1 MRQRVVSGHWV
12 AVSRIALVSLIG
24 SAAAACSSDT
34 MRFAETPF
42 SNPFASSSR
51 VETSSAQG
59 SYQAPA
65 QPGTQRPM
73 QTASVQSQALPPI
86 QSQPSHA
93 NGGMQITV
101 SQNDSLTMISQRYG
115 VPASTILAANGMANA
130 NQVTPGT
137 RLTIPAHGSAPT
149 QVAAAPVR
157 SVSTPSAT
165 ASAGQTKFRLVDAS
179 KNKTDVA
186 VAEAPKRVRPGMAA
200 AQPVKLASATAE
212 PLTSA
217 PAPVAAQQKV
227 AALPEV
233 KPVKP
238 AAVAPAVEIAP
249 APVAKAP
256 VADPEQTASVSN
268 DNAAGDFRW
277 PARGRV
283 IAGFG
288 ANGGNE
294 GINIAVPEG
303 TPVKATEAG
312 TVTYAGSEVKGY
324 GNLVLIRH
332 DNGFVSAYAHNG
344 ALSVKRGETVKRG
357 QVIATSGQT
366 GNVTSPQLHFE
377 IRKGATPVDPM
388 KHLGG

>member
-1 MRQRVVSGHWV
+1 
-12 AVSRIALVSLIG
+12 
-24 SAAAACSSDT
+24 
-34 MRFAETPF
+34 
-42 SNPFASSSR
+42 
-51 VETSSAQG
+51 
-59 SYQAPA
+59 
-65 QPGTQRPM
+65 M
-73 QTASVQSQALPPI
+73 QV
-86 QSQPSHA
+86 
-93 NGGMQITV
+93 
-101 SQNDSLTMISQRYG
+101 
-115 VPASTILAANGMANA
+115 
-130 NQVTPGT
+130 
-137 RLTIPAHGSAPT
+137 
-149 QVAAAPVR
+149 
-157 SVSTPSAT
+157 
-165 ASAGQTKFRLVDAS
+165 
-179 KNKTDVA
+179 
-186 VAEAPKRVRPGMAA
+186 
-200 AQPVKLASATAE
+200 
-212 PLTSA
+212 A
-217 PAPVAAQQKV
+217 PAPVRPSPHRRGASGRADEIPARRRVEEQLTVEVAEASKAHPSGHGAGSPVKV
-227 AALPEV
+227 ATAPTAAAGLRATLRSRRKGGGASEAKARQAV
-233 KPVKP
+233 
-238 AAVAPAVEIAP
+238 AVAPAVAA

-256 VADPEQTASVSN
+256 IRWRSRSRPGAWRTTP
-268 DNAAGDFRW
+268 AGDFRW

-332 DNGFVSAYAHNG
+332 DNGYVSAYAHNG

>member
-1 MRQRVVSGHWV
+1 M
-12 AVSRIALVSLIG
+12 A
-24 SAAAACSSDT
+24 SDG
-34 MRFAETPF
+34 
-42 SNPFASSSR
+42 AS
-51 VETSSAQG
+51 
-59 SYQAPA
+59 
-65 QPGTQRPM
+65 
-73 QTASVQSQALPPI
+73 
-86 QSQPSHA
+86 
-93 NGGMQITV
+93 
-101 SQNDSLTMISQRYG
+101 
-115 VPASTILAANGMANA
+115 
-130 NQVTPGT
+130 
-137 RLTIPAHGSAPT
+137 
-149 QVAAAPVR
+149 
-157 SVSTPSAT
+157 
-165 ASAGQTKFRLVDAS
+165 
-179 KNKTDVA
+179 
-186 VAEAPKRVRPGMAA
+186 
-200 AQPVKLASATAE
+200 
-212 PLTSA
+212 
-217 PAPVAAQQKV
+217 
-227 AALPEV
+227 
-233 KPVKP
+233 
-238 AAVAPAVEIAP
+238 
-249 APVAKAP
+249 
-256 VADPEQTASVSN
+256 
-268 DNAAGDFRW
+268 GDFRW